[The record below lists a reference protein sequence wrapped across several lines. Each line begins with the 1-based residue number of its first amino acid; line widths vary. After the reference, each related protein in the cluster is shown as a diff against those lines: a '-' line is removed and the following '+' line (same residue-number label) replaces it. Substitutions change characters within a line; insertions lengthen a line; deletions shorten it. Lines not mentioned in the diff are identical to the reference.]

1 MSRSFLRFIA
11 GAALVASLPAVS
23 AAQGTC
29 SVVGTPDNCT
39 VAINTSVVIPTIA
52 FLNVST
58 TALDFA
64 IDNAGWTA
72 FLGSAAADTI
82 VVEDVFLTVR
92 SNDSWT
98 LDIEPGA
105 WSGGGWQLGDLS
117 WELQATACG
126 VADVGTAFLGNTTVN
141 SGTAV
146 DPDENHLC
154 LGLRYPNDLADSRLA
169 PGTYTVQ
176 LVARLT
182 AP

>member
-1 MSRSFLRFIA
+1 MSRSFLRFFA

-23 AAQGTC
+23 AAQGSC
-29 SVVGTPDNCT
+29 SVVDTPNNCS
-39 VAINTSVVIPTIA
+39 VAINTTVVIPTIA
-52 FLNVST
+52 FLNVSA

-82 VVEDVFLTVR
+82 VVEDVLLTVR

-98 LDIEPGA
+98 LELVPGA
-105 WSGGGWQLGDLS
+105 WSGGGWTVGDIS
-117 WELQATACG
+117 WQLQAGVCG
-126 VADVGTAFLGNTTVN
+126 VADVGTALAGTTTIN
-141 SGTAV
+141 SGAAV
-146 DPDENHLC
+146 DPDQNHLC
-154 LGLRYPNDLADSRLA
+154 LGLRYPNDLSDTRLA

-176 LVARLT
+176 LDARLT